1 MEKWYD
7 NVIAGA
13 LHDVKVTLHT
23 KGKYKEDVPC
33 LCKCA
38 KLVGDDAMIVN
49 HLVDYTREPQL
60 EIMHSSNFK

>member
-1 MEKWYD
+1 MVR

-13 LHDVKVTLHT
+13 LHGVKVTLHT
-23 KGKYKEDVPC
+23 EGKCKEDMSC

-38 KLVGDDAMIVN
+38 KLVGDDAMTVD

-60 EIMHSSNFK
+60 EIMNPSNFK